1 MAGSSTA
8 NAVFLY
14 DLADPLAYLEAERL
28 RTEDPSVEW
37 VPVLAPPTFRCA
49 EEAASLKEDVERR
62 AAAMGLQPIRW
73 PEPFPF
79 DSERAMLAATYAKQI
94 GRAVAFSLAAFRQAY
109 AGGRSLG
116 DDDTILIAAA
126 ACEMHPR
133 AVLKALETRSVRD
146 ALAEATGGGR
156 RGTPTACCPPAGGA
170 RPAASPTPSASIRS
184 RSSTSRWARR
194 CCSGTCRRA
203 R

>member
-8 NAVFLY
+8 ESPVFRY

-28 RTEDPSVEW
+28 RTEDPSIEW
-37 VPVLAPPTFRCA
+37 VPVLAPPALRCA
-49 EEAASLKEDVERR
+49 EEAAALREDVERR
-62 AAAMGLQPIRW
+62 AAAMGLQAVRW

-109 AGGRSLG
+109 AAGRPLDN
-116 DDDTILIAAA
+116 DDNILIAAA

-133 AVLKALETRSVRD
+133 AVLKALETRGVRD
-146 ALAEATGGGR
+146 ALEAA
-156 RGTPTACCPPAGGA
+156 TAL
-170 RPAASPTPSASIRS
+170 
-184 RSSTSRWARR
+184 
-194 CCSGTCRRA
+194 
-203 R
+203 